1 MAFTERKVVEVD
13 WNAEN
18 KGKEVMGRLVSVET
32 IQYNDGP
39 GLVYTVKGSKAGEV
53 IRFRG
58 ATRLNQ
64 RLHKSD
70 IGKVIAVRYN
80 GEDKTKETK
89 PGMNPP
95 KDFIV
100 LVDEES
106 IDPAVI
112 TDDDLPRNF

>member
-1 MAFTERKVVEVD
+1 MAFTERQVIEID
-13 WNAEN
+13 WSKEN
-18 KGKEVMGRLVSVET
+18 KGMEVQGRLVSVET
-32 IQYNDGP
+32 IQYTDGP
-39 GLVYTVKGSKAGEV
+39 GLVYTVKGSKPGEV

-70 IGKVIAVRYN
+70 IGKVIVVRYN
-80 GEDKTKETK
+80 GEDKTKEMK

-100 LVDEES
+100 MVDEGS
-106 IDPAVI
+106 INPDVI
-112 TDDDLPRNF
+112 TDDDLPQNF